1 MFIPIIE
8 LHNFTIYFISDQFKM
23 ANTITTSLLVVV
35 TMIGLVQAQAG
46 GKGRCDIDERVRLAL
61 RTMNS
66 ATVRSTELGPG

>member
-23 ANTITTSLLVVV
+23 PNIITTLLVVV
-35 TMIGLVQAQAG
+35 AMMGLVQAQAG

-66 ATVRSTELGPG
+66 ATVRSTELGPA

>member
-1 MFIPIIE
+1 MPNI
-8 LHNFTIYFISDQFKM
+8 
-23 ANTITTSLLVVV
+23 ITTLLPLLVAV

-66 ATVRSTELGPG
+66 ATVCFVSIMLNSQPRHRLA

>member
-23 ANTITTSLLVVV
+23 PNIITTLLVAV
-35 TMIGLVQAQAG
+35 TMIGLVLAQAG

-66 ATVRSTELGPG
+66 ATVRSTELGPA